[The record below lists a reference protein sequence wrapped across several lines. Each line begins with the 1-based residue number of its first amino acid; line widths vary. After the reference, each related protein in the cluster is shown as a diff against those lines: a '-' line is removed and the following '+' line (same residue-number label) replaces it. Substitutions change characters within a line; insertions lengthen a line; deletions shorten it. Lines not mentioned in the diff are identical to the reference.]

1 MIRAVASFAPLQ
13 GFVPLASEH
22 WILLVILVLLS
33 AGGAWYFQAK
43 KIRALEQQSADEDA
57 AHAAAI
63 KAQRAETA
71 AQAAHAQHQLDAA
84 ATAHKLLEER
94 HATLREAS
102 QHREQEA
109 EQRIQV
115 LTADLSTTR
124 EVAAQ
129 LEPTRARIGDLETAL
144 ASERGRV
151 SALEQTVI
159 VSNKRA
165 DDFERRL
172 DQSQGELVKTRQ
184 ASEQREIEHQAEI
197 AKLEQ
202 TIRANAER
210 VESVDNEIATH
221 TAYKQQ
227 AETRITNLQ
236 RQLAAAE
243 AKSVL
248 VQKEFMSAV
257 GTLPAEMP
265 AVSRRTPASAD
276 DKRVAELEAKLTQ
289 AEAEA
294 RKKAREDSYKIA
306 ELEFRLSE
314 AQAALT
320 RKE

>member
-1 MIRAVASFAPLQ
+1 MIRAVASFAPLL

-22 WILLVILVLLS
+22 WILLVILVLLG

-43 KIRALEQQSADEDA
+43 KIQALNFAHEDAVKALEEEA
-57 AHAAAI
+57 
-63 KAQRAETA
+63 A
-71 AQAAHAQHQLDAA
+71 AQAANAQHQLDAA

-102 QHREQEA
+102 QRREQEA

-115 LTADLSTTR
+115 LSMDLSTTR

-172 DQSQGELVKTRQ
+172 DQSQGELVKIRQ
-184 ASEQREIEHQAEI
+184 AGEQREIEHQAEI

-202 TIRANAER
+202 TIKANAER

-257 GTLPAEMP
+257 GTLPVETP

-276 DKRVAELEAKLTQ
+276 DKRVAELEARITQ
-289 AEAEA
+289 TEAEA